1 MGNSIER
8 EVGAWQG
15 RRLLERFQ
23 ILTKCVKEF
32 GLQSVHSEEEIVH
45 MFYPQSSVITFLLM
59 ILSSLHI
66 KASIAGLLKKES
78 AGQHQAAVTR
88 TW

>member
-15 RRLLERFQ
+15 RRLLERVQ

-32 GLQSVHSEEEIVH
+32 GLDSVHSEEEIVH
-45 MFYPQSSVITFLLM
+45 MFYPQSSVITFTLD
-59 ILSSLHI
+59 IVFVAYKGIHSRTT
-66 KASIAGLLKKES
+66 KKGVRRP
-78 AGQHQAAVTR
+78 APGCCH
-88 TW
+88 